1 MPNEK
6 TALKVKQSNSFT
18 KVFIES
24 SAELVSRQDGS
35 ENVEQ
40 SLTNLEND
48 LNSLLG
54 KTIKMYYDLPSL
66 GLTAGSETMASIIG
80 AMSDKSGVLIGVG
93 SGYNSAQYP
102 AANGTLYILKRSQE
116 FAIAFFQQVNVNAL
130 YTGVYYKAVSG
141 GAVTWT
147 GWSKAGAGGG
157 INLQVSSTQPT
168 NQKEGDLW
176 AKPLP

>member
-1 MPNEK
+1 MPDEK
-6 TALKVKQSNSFT
+6 TVLKVKQSNSFA
-18 KVFIES
+18 KVLMAS

-66 GLTAGSETMASIIG
+66 GLTAGSETIAAIIG

-102 AANGTLYILKRSQE
+102 ASNGTLYILKRSQE

-147 GWSKAGAGGG
+147 GWEQAGGG
-157 INLQVSSTQPT
+157 VDLQVSSTQPT
-168 NQKEGDLW
+168 DQKEGDLW
-176 AKPLP
+176 AEPLS

>member
-1 MPNEK
+1 MPDEK
-6 TALKVKQSNSFT
+6 TVLKIKQSNSFA
-18 KVFIES
+18 KVLMAS
-24 SAELVSRQDGS
+24 SAELVSRQHKS
-35 ENVEQ
+35 ETVEQ

-48 LNSLLG
+48 LNNMLDQ
-54 KTIKMYYDLPSL
+54 TIKMYYDLPSL
-66 GLTAGSETMASIIG
+66 GLTAGSETIETIIG

-102 AANGTLYILKRSQE
+102 ASNGTLYILKRSQE

-147 GWSKAGAGGG
+147 GWEQSGGG
-157 INLQVSSTQPT
+157 VDLQVSSTQPT
-168 NQKEGDLW
+168 DQKEGDLW
-176 AKPLP
+176 AEPLS